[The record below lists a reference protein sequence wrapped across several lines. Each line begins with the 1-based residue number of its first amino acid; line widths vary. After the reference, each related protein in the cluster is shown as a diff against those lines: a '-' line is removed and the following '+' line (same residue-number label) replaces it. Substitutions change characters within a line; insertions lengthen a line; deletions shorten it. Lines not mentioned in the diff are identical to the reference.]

1 MLISVVSTV
10 KNEERNIG
18 DLLDSLVTQE
28 GPLEILIVDADS
40 SDGTREIV
48 AAYAKKYP
56 IVRLLLRGG
65 TRGEGRN
72 FGVKNAQGGAVAFI
86 DGDCIANPFWVK
98 SLREGL
104 RKAKVVAGKTIHI
117 GYKPFEELERVELIY
132 GGSDVTFPSSN
143 LAYDRAVFLALG
155 GFDPWFATAEDID
168 LNLRAVQAGHR
179 ILYKPDAI
187 VYHRTRRSAYDFVR
201 QAFWNGAGR
210 KQLTLKHGGLWTRYR
225 PVEMFRQSATFW
237 SMVRLGAALMGYVG
251 YKMFGK
257 PREASR

>member
-10 KNEERNIG
+10 KNEERNIR
-18 DLLDSLVTQE
+18 DLLDSLVGQE

-40 SDGTREIV
+40 SDRTREIV
-48 AAYAKKYP
+48 REYSGKYP
-56 IVRLLLRGG
+56 IVRLLLQGG

-72 FGVKNAQGGAVAFI
+72 FGVRNARGTAIAFI

-98 SLREGL
+98 GLREGMGDS
-104 RKAKVVAGKTIHI
+104 KVVAGK
-117 GYKPFEELERVELIY
+117 
-132 GGSDVTFPSSN
+132 
-143 LAYDRAVFLALG
+143 
-155 GFDPWFATAEDID
+155 
-168 LNLRAVQAGHR
+168 
-179 ILYKPDAI
+179 ILYKPEAI

-225 PVEMFRQSATFW
+225 PVQMFRQQATFW

-251 YKMFGK
+251 YKMFGR